1 MSGDVEESQDSM
13 PNSAKYIDTA
23 SIMAGPGEHGCPRCG
38 GQVFHAEQMFSKG
51 NIYHKV
57 GDSQSYDYFSRY
69 DSILVGSCFRNVSPA
84 TAVKGPST
92 PFCAAMVPTARF
104 TARAAMQKHSGPK
117 DTDLEAGLAFSC
129 ARTSKLI
136 GWSDKP

>member
-1 MSGDVEESQDSM
+1 MNKYNRLEHPCSILRYGFGQASGPALMSGDVEESQDSM

-57 GDSQSYDYFSRY
+57 RGMSSYQ
-69 DSILVGSCFRNVSPA
+69 NV
-84 TAVKGPST
+84 
-92 PFCAAMVPTARF
+92 
-104 TARAAMQKHSGPK
+104 
-117 DTDLEAGLAFSC
+117 L
-129 ARTSKLI
+129 LI
-136 GWSDKP
+136 KI

>member
-57 GDSQSYDYFSRY
+57 GECHLMITFQDMIAER
-69 DSILVGSCFRNVSPA
+69 LGHVSEM
-84 TAVKGPST
+84 
-92 PFCAAMVPTARF
+92 FHL
-104 TARAAMQKHSGPK
+104 Q
-117 DTDLEAGLAFSC
+117 
-129 ARTSKLI
+129 
-136 GWSDKP
+136 